1 VDISDPLR
9 PFLKVSYGMQSPYGL
24 GIDGNM
30 LFVCDDGLKIF
41 DASDPLQI
49 GARQLNYFSGINGF
63 DVIPYNNI
71 LILIGSDGLY
81 QYDYSDIQNIKLIST
96 LKKDTNF

>member
-49 GARQLNYFSGINGF
+49 GARQLNYFTGINGF

-71 LILIGSDGLY
+71 LILISSDGLY
-81 QYDYSDIQNIKLIST
+81 QYDYSDIQDIKLISA
-96 LKKDTNF
+96 LKKVT